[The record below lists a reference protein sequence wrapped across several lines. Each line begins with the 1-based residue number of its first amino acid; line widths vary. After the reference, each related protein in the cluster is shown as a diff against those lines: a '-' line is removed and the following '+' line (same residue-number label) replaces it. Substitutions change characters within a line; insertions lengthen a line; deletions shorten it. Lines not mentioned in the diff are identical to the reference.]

1 MKAAIVI
8 PSLHAGGMERVMSE
22 LANYFSD
29 KDDIVVHLIVLGKS
43 NKFYDTSNK
52 VIIHEPNFFFNNSY
66 RIFYILKTMY
76 FLRSTIKK
84 INPYSVLSFGE
95 MYNSFVLIALKF
107 LNCNIYVSDRSIP
120 GKNLGKLHDFL
131 REKLYE
137 NATDIISQ
145 TSYYIY
151 IFFATKH
158 LII

>member
-1 MKAAIVI
+1 MDEVKKIALVI

-76 FLRSTIKK
+76 F
-84 INPYSVLSFGE
+84 
-95 MYNSFVLIALKF
+95 
-107 LNCNIYVSDRSIP
+107 
-120 GKNLGKLHDFL
+120 GKNKV
-131 REKLYE
+131 
-137 NATDIISQ
+137 SQ
-145 TSYYIY
+145 EH
-151 IFFATKH
+151 K
-158 LII
+158 